1 MVTRRGFLKQGL
13 QGMAVVSLGLG
24 VPSVFAKA
32 AVAASNENS
41 AGAGRTLVV
50 VQLAGGVDGLN
61 TVIPYSDPLYRGSR
75 PQLAIAESDMLVVDE
90 RVAFHPALEG
100 LKQLLD
106 AGQLAVLEGVG
117 YPNPTFSHFKA
128 MDIWQSADPD
138 AKARDGWLGRYFE
151 SLTDAGGHPLSGLS
165 YGRRLPSAFES
176 SVATVP
182 SVGSLDTFALAGPQ
196 SRSVSLVQ
204 MYDIYRPTG
213 SPFAALLDSTLDNAL
228 DSSAQLAAAHA
239 SYTPAVEYPESSLA
253 SGLRMLAELIDS
265 GGEHPPLR
273 IGHVMLGGFDTHT
286 QQDSRLEPLL
296 VETSEALSAF
306 WQDVVTH
313 GHGQDVLLMTWTEF
327 GRRVSENAQLGTDH
341 GAAAPMFLIGERL
354 KGGFHGE
361 ARDLSDLDNGNLRY
375 SVDFR
380 SVYATVLEDWL
391 EAPASDILGGT
402 FTKLDFLAV

>member
-1 MVTRRGFLKQGL
+1 
-13 QGMAVVSLGLG
+13 
-24 VPSVFAKA
+24 
-32 AVAASNENS
+32 
-41 AGAGRTLVV
+41 
-50 VQLAGGVDGLN
+50 
-61 TVIPYSDPLYRGSR
+61 
-75 PQLAIAESDMLVVDE
+75 
-90 RVAFHPALEG
+90 
-100 LKQLLD
+100 
-106 AGQLAVLEGVG
+106 
-117 YPNPTFSHFKA
+117 
-128 MDIWQSADPD
+128 
-138 AKARDGWLGRYFE
+138 
-151 SLTDAGGHPLSGLS
+151 
-165 YGRRLPSAFES
+165 
-176 SVATVP
+176 
-182 SVGSLDTFALAGPQ
+182 
-196 SRSVSLVQ
+196 
-204 MYDIYRPTG
+204 MYDLYRPTG

-239 SYTPAVEYPESSLA
+239 GYTPAVEYPESSLA

-265 GGEHPPLR
+265 GGEHTPLR

-313 GHGQDVLLMTWTEF
+313 GHGQDVLVMTWTEF

-354 KGGFHGE
+354 KGGFYGE
-361 ARDLSDLDNGNLRY
+361 APDLSDLDNGNLRY

-391 EAPASDILGGT
+391 EAPATDILGGT